1 MSATAVA
8 VRQAPREKVKKHS
21 EFAVVMKRLAKN
33 KLAMVGLFVIIL
45 LVFVAVFAPLI
56 SPYGYEELNPAN
68 AFASPSAE
76 HWFGTDSLG
85 RDIFS
90 RILYGARYS
99 LSAGVLA
106 TALGMAVGTVFGS
119 IAGYFGGMVDTVL
132 MRCIDIIQA
141 VPGILLAIAVSTAL
155 GAGFGN
161 TILALS
167 IGGISMNTRLLR
179 ATILGIRNQE
189 YLEAATS
196 INCSK
201 GHIILHHILP
211 NSFSPLIV
219 SATMSIGNMILS
231 AASLSYIGL
240 GIQPP
245 LPEWGAMLSAGRNYI
260 RDYSHLVI
268 FPGLFIMITV
278 LSFNMLGDGLRDALD
293 PKLKQ

>member
-1 MSATAVA
+1 MNATAAA
-8 VRQAPREKVKKHS
+8 VRQGPAEKRHS
-21 EFAVVMKRLAKN
+21 ESAAVLKRLAKN
-33 KLAMVGLFVIIL
+33 KLAMLGLAIIIL
-45 LVFVAVFAPLI
+45 LIFVALFAPVLA
-56 SPYGYEELNPAN
+56 PYGYEELNPGN
-68 AFASPSAE
+68 AFAAPDGA

-90 RILYGARYS
+90 RILYGTRYS

-106 TALGMAVGTVFGS
+106 TALGLCVGTLFGAV
-119 IAGYFGGMVDTVL
+119 AGYFGGMVDTVL
-132 MRCIDIIQA
+132 LRFIDIIQA

-201 GHIILHHILP
+201 PHIILHHILP

-260 RDYSHLVI
+260 RDYPHLVI